1 MGAGRT
7 VSARWLS
14 LLTVDA
20 GRLARDERADMAAFL
35 GTLSPRQWQ
44 APTLC
49 ANWRVRDVVAHVICY
64 DELALRGMLAL
75 AVQGQFRS
83 SRINAVALARYKTCS
98 PEQLLALLRAHLQ
111 PRGLSAA
118 LGGRV
123 ALVEGV
129 IHHQDIRRGLGL
141 PRAIPSQRLLI
152 ALRWALLGPDI
163 GGLWRIRGV
172 RVVATDLGFS
182 AGAGPEVRGAAE
194 ALLMTMAGRRGVVG
208 ELSGPGWDKL
218 AGRVGG

>member
-1 MGAGRT
+1 M
-7 VSARWLS
+7 VSARGLS
-14 LLTVDA
+14 LRTMDVA
-20 GRLARDERADMAAFL
+20 RLARDERADLAAFA

-49 ANWRVRDVVAHVICY
+49 ASWRVREVIAHVISY
-64 DELALRGMLAL
+64 DDLPPRALLAL
-75 AVQGQFRS
+75 ALQGQFRS
-83 SRINAVALARYKTCS
+83 SRINALALARYSTCG
-98 PEQLLALLRAHLQ
+98 PEQLLALLRAHLE
-111 PRGLSAA
+111 PRGLPAA

-123 ALVEGV
+123 ALTEGV

-141 PRAIPSQRLLI
+141 PRVIPQQRLLI

-194 ALLMTMAGRRGVVG
+194 ALLMTLAGRRGVAG
-208 ELSGPGWDKL
+208 ELTGPGRDKL